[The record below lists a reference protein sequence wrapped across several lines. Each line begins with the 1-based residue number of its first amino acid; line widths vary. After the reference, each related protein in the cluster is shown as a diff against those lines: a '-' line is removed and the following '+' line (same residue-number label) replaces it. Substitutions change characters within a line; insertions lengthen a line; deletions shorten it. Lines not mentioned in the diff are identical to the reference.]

1 MMSPAQLLLVTAVVG
16 AGAAL
21 QGSIGFG
28 LGLMAA
34 PLLVLIEPRLVP
46 APLLLASGVLTVLLT
61 HRERH
66 AIITNDLKWSLG
78 GRVLGTL
85 PALAVLTVVPAD
97 RLGLAFGALVLL
109 GVGLTASGWHLP
121 PSPRVLLG
129 AGALSGFMATTV
141 AIGGPPMERM
151 VVAIWIDA
159 GVTASQAAST
169 LSGRRRRSVRMPRV
183 PRMESPMI
191 SNGAKAMA
199 PIQPGAPQ
207 RRVISMAVVRVTF
220 SSSLRLSAALNKSSK
235 DSRTLGLVKGM
246 SMPGTSVS
254 SMALKKLG
262 ACASPLR
269 LSNTRGR

>member
-1 MMSPAQLLLVTAVVG
+1 VSALGLGVAGAVVF

-78 GRVLGTL
+78 GRLLGTL
-85 PALAVLTVVPAD
+85 PALAVLTVVPGD

-121 PSPRVLLG
+121 PTPRVLLG
-129 AGALSGFMATTV
+129 AGALSGFMATV
-141 AIGGPPMERM
+141 AAIGGPPMALVYQHESGPRIRGTLSAYF
-151 VVAIWIDA
+151 VVGATISLAGLAWVGRFGLTEVAFAGALLPAILA
-159 GVTASQAAST
+159 GFWVSRHTARRLDRGSLRPAVLIVSAASA
-169 LSGRRRRSVRMPRV
+169 V
-183 PRMESPMI
+183 
-191 SNGAKAMA
+191 A
-199 PIQPGAPQ
+199 
-207 RRVISMAVVRVTF
+207 VI
-220 SSSLRLSAALNKSSK
+220 
-235 DSRTLGLVKGM
+235 VKH
-246 SMPGTSVS
+246 
-254 SMALKKLG
+254 LI
-262 ACASPLR
+262 
-269 LSNTRGR
+269 

>member
-66 AIITNDLKWSLG
+66 AIIMDDLKWSLG

-85 PALAVLTVVPAD
+85 PALAILTAIPGD

-129 AGALSGFMATTV
+129 AGALSGFMATTA
-141 AIGGPPMERM
+141 AIGGPPMALVYQHESGPRIRATLSAYF
-151 VVAIWIDA
+151 VVGVAISLTGLALVGRFGLTEAALA
-159 GVTASQAAST
+159 GALLPAILIGFWVSRHTARRLDRGSLRPALLTVSAAS
-169 LSGRRRRSVRMPRV
+169 
-183 PRMESPMI
+183 
-191 SNGAKAMA
+191 AAA
-199 PIQPGAPQ
+199 
-207 RRVISMAVVRVTF
+207 VI
-220 SSSLRLSAALNKSSK
+220 
-235 DSRTLGLVKGM
+235 VKH
-246 SMPGTSVS
+246 
-254 SMALKKLG
+254 LI
-262 ACASPLR
+262 
-269 LSNTRGR
+269 